1 VRRLL
6 AVLAA
11 IVVVLLPAA
20 PAWAHNQLIGTAPAA
35 DATLAEPPTSVTLTF
50 VQPLNPKFTT
60 IVVSDAARR
69 REPAGAPAIDGGK
82 GTVTL
87 TEPLANGGYTV
98 AYRIVSV
105 DGHVVQGSYDFTVAD
120 PALPAA
126 PAAAASAAPASAAAS
141 SSGGIP
147 PGVLIGIGV
156 VLVLLAGAAV
166 YLWVSARGRS
176 TATESPRT
184 PSGTPR

>member
-1 VRRLL
+1 MRRLL
-6 AVLAA
+6 VALAA
-11 IVVVLLPAA
+11 LVVVLLPAA
-20 PAWAHNQLIGTAPAA
+20 PAWAHNQLISTVPAA
-35 DATLAEPPTSVTLTF
+35 GSTLAKPPTTVTLKF

-60 IVVSDAARR
+60 IAVSDAARHR
-69 REPAGAPAIDGGK
+69 VPAGAPAIDGGS

-87 TEPLANGGYTV
+87 TEPLGNGGYTV

-126 PAAAASAAPASAAAS
+126 PAAASSPAPAAAS
-141 SSGGIP
+141 SSGGGIP
-147 PGVLIGIGV
+147 LGALIAIGAIV
-156 VLVLLAGAAV
+156 VLLAAGAA

-176 TATESPRT
+176 TATASPRT
-184 PSGTPR
+184 PPETPR